1 MNGLPKWEAQK
12 VLCLSLGDSL
22 AVGVGQKLPE
32 CRVEAEVGITSARF
46 VTERLSAKRF
56 SAERVDRVVISL
68 GVNDGEAAH
77 TLENLARVRSSVTAR
92 SVVWL
97 LPFGHDPAR
106 RAIQAV
112 AARFGDRTIDT
123 SPYVGGDRLHP
134 TDAGYRTLA
143 WMVGTR
149 ELGAAR

>member
-1 MNGLPKWEAQK
+1 
-12 VLCLSLGDSL
+12 VLCLSLGDSI

-32 CRVEAEVGITSARF
+32 CQIEAEVGITSARF
-46 VTERLSAKRF
+46 IAERLLPSRA
-56 SAERVDRVVISL
+56 DRVVISL
-68 GVNDGEAAH
+68 GVNDGESAR
-77 TLENLARVRSSVTAR
+77 TVENLVRVRSSVTAG

-123 SPYVGGDRLHP
+123 GPYVGADRLHP
-134 TDAGYRTLA
+134 TDAGYRSLA
-143 WMVGTR
+143 RLALPPPRPSWPGPTR
-149 ELGAAR
+149 P